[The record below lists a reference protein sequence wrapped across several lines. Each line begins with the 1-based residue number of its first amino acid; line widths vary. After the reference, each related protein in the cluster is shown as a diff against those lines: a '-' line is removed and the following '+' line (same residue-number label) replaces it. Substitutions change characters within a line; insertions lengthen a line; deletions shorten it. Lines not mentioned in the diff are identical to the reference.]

1 MRIILIGPPG
11 AGKGTYA
18 KYFSKKYCI
27 PHISTGDIFRAEI
40 ANETRLGKKIK
51 EYVEKGMLVPD
62 EIVIE
67 VVKKRLSQPDTQKG
81 FILDGFPRTIKQ
93 AEALDQFTK
102 IDAAIHIYIDME
114 EAVRR
119 LSNRYV
125 CPKCGR
131 SYNLMFNPPKNDLTC
146 DDCGTK
152 LIRRKDDEPEIIRK
166 RYKIYYETFQPILE
180 YYKAKNLLIEI
191 DNTQGSAKGIPLL
204 EKILKEKE
212 ILRIEPCNPNISIV

>member
-40 ANETRLGKKIK
+40 ANETELGKKIK

-93 AEALDQFTK
+93 AEALDQFAK
-102 IDAAIHIYIDME
+102 IDAAIHIYIEME

-131 SYNLMFNPPKNDLTC
+131 SYNLLFNPPKNDLTC

-152 LIRRKDDEPEIIRK
+152 LIRRKDDEPDIIRK

-191 DNTQGSAKGIPLL
+191 DNTQGSDKGIPLL
-204 EKILKEKE
+204 EKILKEKG
-212 ILRIEPCNPNISIV
+212 ILKIKPCNPDVSIV

>member
-40 ANETRLGKKIK
+40 ANETELGKKIK

-93 AEALDQFTK
+93 AEALDQFAK

-114 EAVRR
+114 EAVHR

-131 SYNLMFNPPKNDLTC
+131 SYNLLFNPPKNDLTC
-146 DDCGTK
+146 DDCGAK

-191 DNTQGSAKGIPLL
+191 DNTQGSDKGIPLL
-204 EKILKEKE
+204 EKILKEKG
-212 ILRIEPCNPNISIV
+212 ILGFEPCNPDIPIV

>member
-1 MRIILIGPPG
+1 MKIILIGPPG

-40 ANETRLGKKIK
+40 ANGTELGKKIK
-51 EYVEKGMLVPD
+51 EYVEKGLLVPD

-93 AEALDQFTK
+93 AEALDQFAK
-102 IDAAIHIYIDME
+102 IDAAVHIYIDME

-131 SYNLMFNPPKNDLTC
+131 SYNLLFNPPKNDLTC

-166 RYKIYYETFQPILE
+166 RYKIYYETFQPIID
-180 YYKAKNLLIEI
+180 YYKKKNILIEI
-191 DNTQGSAKGIPLL
+191 DNTQGSDKGIPLL
-204 EKILKEKE
+204 ERILKEKG
-212 ILRIEPCNPNISIV
+212 ILRIEPCNPDVSII

>member
-40 ANETRLGKKIK
+40 ANETELGKKIK

-93 AEALDQFTK
+93 AEALDQFAK

-131 SYNLMFNPPKNDLTC
+131 SYNLLFNPPKNDLTC

-152 LIRRKDDEPEIIRK
+152 LIRRKDDEPDIIRK

-191 DNTQGSAKGIPLL
+191 DNTQGSDKGIPLL
-204 EKILKEKE
+204 EKILKEKG
-212 ILRIEPCNPNISIV
+212 ILKIKPCNPDVSIV

>member
-18 KYFSKKYCI
+18 KYFSKKYCV

-40 ANETRLGKKIK
+40 ANETELGKKIK

-93 AEALDQFTK
+93 AEALDQFAK

-131 SYNLMFNPPKNDLTC
+131 SYNLLFNPPKNDLTC

-191 DNTQGSAKGIPLL
+191 DNTQGSDKGIPLL
-204 EKILKEKE
+204 EKILKEKG
-212 ILRIEPCNPNISIV
+212 ILGIEPCNPNVSIV

>member
-18 KYFSKKYCI
+18 RYFSKKYCI
-27 PHISTGDIFRAEI
+27 PHISTGDMFREEVAKQTE
-40 ANETRLGKKIK
+40 LGKKIK
-51 EYVEKGMLVPD
+51 DYLDRGELVPD

-67 VVKKRLSQPDTQKG
+67 VVKQRLQQPDTRNG
-81 FILDGFPRTIKQ
+81 FILDGFPRTIAQ
-93 AEALDQFTK
+93 AKALDKIVT

-131 SYNLMFNPPKNDLTC
+131 VYNLLFNPPKNDLKC
-146 DDCGTK
+146 DDDETP
-152 LIRRKDDEPEIIRK
+152 LVRRSDDQPEVIRR
-166 RYKIYYETFQPILE
+166 RYKIYYDTFQPIIE
-180 YYKAKNLLIEI
+180 YYKEKNLLIEI
-191 DNTQGSAKGIPLL
+191 DNTPGSEKGIPLL
-204 EKILKEKE
+204 EKILKDKR
-212 ILRIEPCNPNISIV
+212 ILKIEPCNPDATVK

>member
-40 ANETRLGKKIK
+40 ANETELGKKIK

-67 VVKKRLSQPDTQKG
+67 VVKKRLSQHDTQKG

-131 SYNLMFNPPKNDLTC
+131 SYNLLFNPPKNDLTC

-191 DNTQGSAKGIPLL
+191 DNTQGSTKGIPLL

-212 ILRIEPCNPNISIV
+212 ILRIDPCNPDVSIV